1 MIGMQARLSYTA
13 IVSAIAVMTAMWILK
28 DTVLPKL
35 ATPKVW
41 MHHRWLRFRGM
52 EEYVGRHRI

>member
-1 MIGMQARLSYTA
+1 MQEKLSYTA
-13 IVSAIAVMTAMWILK
+13 IVSALSVMTAMWILK
-28 DTVLPKL
+28 DTMSPML

-41 MHHRWLRFRGM
+41 MRRRWLRLRGM

>member
-1 MIGMQARLSYTA
+1 MQEKLSYTA
-13 IVSAIAVMTAMWILK
+13 IVSALSVMTAMWILK

-41 MHHRWLRFRGM
+41 TRNRWLRLRGM
-52 EEYVGRHRI
+52 EEYVGRHRV